1 MKTIFVSVLCVLF
14 SGILLNCNA
23 INGNTSQNT
32 AQNSQLQREWM
43 LTAFGSYSK
52 SDLIA
57 KNAKIN
63 LTEKAENGKIKG
75 TAFMGCNSMF
85 FTSEFKKDGTVN
97 MSEVGSTLKACQDM
111 KLEMDFSKAFRNMTK
126 YSVKGHFLTLSD
138 GDGNQMEFIAADWD

>member
-23 INGNTSQNT
+23 VNSNTSQNT
-32 AQNSQLQREWM
+32 TQNSQLQREWM

-63 LTEKAENGKIKG
+63 LTERAENGKIKG

-85 FTSEFKKDGTVN
+85 FTSEFKKNSTVK
-97 MSEVGSTLKACQDM
+97 MSEIGSTLKACQDM

-126 YSVKGHFLTLSD
+126 YSLKGNFLTLSD
-138 GDGNQMEFIAADWD
+138 DAGNQMEFIAADWD

>member
-1 MKTIFVSVLCVLF
+1 MCVLF
-14 SGILLNCNA
+14 SVILLNCNA
-23 INGNTSQNT
+23 VNSNTSENT
-32 AQNSQLQREWM
+32 TQNSQLQREWM

-52 SDLIA
+52 SDLIG

-85 FTSEFKKDGTVN
+85 FTSEFKKNGTVK
-97 MSEVGSTLKACQDM
+97 MSEIGSTLKACQDM

-126 YSVKGHFLTLSD
+126 YSLKGHFLILSD
-138 GDGNQMEFIAADWD
+138 DAGNQMEFIAADWD

>member
-14 SGILLNCNA
+14 SGMLLNCNA
-23 INGNTSQNT
+23 VSSNTSQNT
-32 AQNSQLQREWM
+32 AQNFQLQREWM

-57 KNAKIN
+57 KDAKIN

-85 FTSEFKKDGTVN
+85 FTSEFKNDGTVK
-97 MSEVGSTLKACQDM
+97 MSELGSTLKACQDM
-111 KLEMDFSKAFRNMTK
+111 KLEMDFSKAFRSVTK
-126 YSVKGHFLTLSD
+126 YSIKGHFLTLSD
-138 GDGNQMEFIAADWD
+138 DAGNQMEFIAAAWD